1 MTLRTIRILSLLY
14 LSLVSAAGQAILQGI
29 PNPSSPGQS
38 VTLIAFN
45 VSVSGEVYFFDIT
58 SGTTYLGQAPAVQ
71 GTATL
76 LYTFQAPGKFTLLAC
91 NTFDPTDP
99 NATCTNY
106 SQNVVTNATVT
117 LSAMPTDF
125 GPFAGQPVTLTA
137 TVAFPNVPNPPGTIT
152 FADGATPLSTGP
164 VRLSAG
170 SASLVTTFSA
180 GTHNLTATWDGG
192 GLFPVAT
199 ASFTLVVNQ
208 RFMTPTTTRLS
219 VSSATSHVGQPTVLT
234 GSVSPSSA
242 TGTVTFMDG
251 GNSVGTAALTAGTAV
266 LVTSG
271 LSVGTHS
278 LTASYSGD
286 SNFAGSA
293 SSPVTVIVFAQS
305 CGADLAGGKPAT
317 QSSTLPGFPSA
328 IASAAA
334 DCNTDGSFYDNSV
347 SSTNLE
353 ASPWWQVDLGVS
365 SSINSIVI
373 WNRTDCCSSRLSDY
387 WVFVSDTPF
396 NTTDTPATLQFRP
409 GTFSSHQTS
418 APNPSASISVTAQ
431 GRYVRVQLS
440 GTDYLSLAEVQVFS
454 VPVPGTTD
462 LAQGKPASQSSTFP
476 GAPSAVAAVDGNPD
490 GNYFD
495 GSVTATNFDTNAW
508 WQVDLG
514 SSTAIGSIKIW
525 NRTDCCGDRLSDYWV
540 FVSDTP
546 FLTTDTPGTLQPRTG
561 TWSSHQT
568 SSPSPATTITAPT
581 QGRYVRVQL
590 TSTNYLS
597 LAEVQVFPPSP
608 STNLSLGKPA
618 MQSST
623 LAGHSSAVASAGVD
637 GEPGGAFYDGVVT
650 ATNLESNPW
659 WEVDL
664 GAPADVSSVV
674 LWNRTDCCASR
685 LGDYWLFVSNTP
697 FSPAD
702 TPETLRTR
710 SGTFSSHQTVA
721 PSPSISIPVGTQG
734 RFVRVQLSG
743 TDYLSLAE
751 VQVLGTPASSE
762 ITNLARGKHATQSS
776 VLRGSPART
785 ADAAVDGDADGRIA
799 HGSVAATQTEP
810 NPWWQVDL
818 GASKKVDSLV
828 IWNRTDPA
836 FTHPA
841 EYCVF
846 VSDTPF
852 DPGDTPANLQLRTG
866 TWSARVNGT
875 GRSAIVP
882 VQAQGRYVRIQLEG
896 VTHLHL
902 AEVQVIGQ

>member
-546 FLTTDTPGTLQPRTG
+546 FLAGDTPASLANRPGTFA
-561 TWSSHQT
+561 SHQT
-568 SSPSPATTITAPT
+568 TAPNPSTTIPQLPACLTATPPCLPPVPVI

-590 TSTNYLS
+590 SSAGYLS
-597 LAEVQVFPPSP
+597 LAEVQVFGTGGAPPP
-608 STNLSLGKPA
+608 TNLAQGKTA
-618 MQSST
+618 TQSST
-623 LAGHSSAVASAGVD
+623 FPGVTTAAASSAVD
-637 GEPGGAFYDGVVT
+637 GSTDGAFFDGSVT
-650 ATNLESNPW
+650 ATNL
-659 WEVDL
+659 D
-664 GAPADVSSVV
+664 
-674 LWNRTDCCASR
+674 
-685 LGDYWLFVSNTP
+685 
-697 FSPAD
+697 
-702 TPETLRTR
+702 
-710 SGTFSSHQTVA
+710 
-721 PSPSISIPVGTQG
+721 
-734 RFVRVQLSG
+734 
-743 TDYLSLAE
+743 
-751 VQVLGTPASSE
+751 
-762 ITNLARGKHATQSS
+762 
-776 VLRGSPART
+776 
-785 ADAAVDGDADGRIA
+785 
-799 HGSVAATQTEP
+799 P

-818 GASKKVDSLV
+818 GAPASVSSIV
-828 IWNRTDPA
+828 IWNRTDCCGSRLSD
-836 FTHPA
+836 
-841 EYCVF
+841 YWVF
-846 VSDTPF
+846 VSNTPFQASDTPSSL
-852 DPGDTPANLQLRTG
+852 ANRAG
-866 TWSARVNGT
+866 TV
-875 GRSAIVP
+875 AIHQTTAPNPSVTIP
-882 VQAQGRYVRIQLEG
+882 VSAQGRYVRVQLSSPG
-896 VTHLHL
+896 YLSL
-902 AEVQVIGQ
+902 AEVQVFGQ